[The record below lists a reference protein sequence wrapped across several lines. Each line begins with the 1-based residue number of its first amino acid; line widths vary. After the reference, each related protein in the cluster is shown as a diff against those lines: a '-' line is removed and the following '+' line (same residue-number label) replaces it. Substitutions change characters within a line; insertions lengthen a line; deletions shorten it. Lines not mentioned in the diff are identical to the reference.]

1 MNSLQLRWT
10 GCKQVIV
17 VCYKCRLTFYTDEFT
32 VYCAAV
38 VEPNHTK
45 QSRKCFRNMKRIV
58 SDKSEILCDNA
69 NCLLWKLIAVT
80 ATSSWVFIF
89 REKVSLLFCTI
100 LSYRFLILWNTKN
113 GQMRIKIVCFEM
125 SLALMLRIRKITSMK
140 IGTLLDKDFWPLP
153 PPVEMKQKMI

>member
-1 MNSLQLRWT
+1 MQPTVFFNSFRGVHFFYINVGISFWVFSSISSHFVPIRESTTFKVLQLRWT

-38 VEPNHTK
+38 VETNHTK

-69 NCLLWKLIAVT
+69 NCLL
-80 ATSSWVFIF
+80 
-89 REKVSLLFCTI
+89 
-100 LSYRFLILWNTKN
+100 
-113 GQMRIKIVCFEM
+113 
-125 SLALMLRIRKITSMK
+125 
-140 IGTLLDKDFWPLP
+140 
-153 PPVEMKQKMI
+153 